1 MCVSGCVLTCMCEF
15 WEVIFEVFFFL
26 FHFNVAILCG
36 GGEHIGTR
44 RTEDN
49 LLESALVSYRVDLR
63 ELNSSCHMPVTNTG
77 LHLLN
82 HFRSLVFE
90 ISIK

>member
-1 MCVSGCVLTCMCEF
+1 MCLGVCSRACVNSRKLF
-15 WEVIFEVFFFL
+15 LRLFFFL
-26 FHFNVAILCG
+26 LHFNVAILCG

-49 LLESALVSYRVDLR
+49 LLESALVSYHVDLR
-63 ELNSSCHMPVTNTG
+63 ELNSSCHMPVANPG

-82 HFRSLVFE
+82 HFSRLVFE
-90 ISIK
+90 ISFK

>member
-1 MCVSGCVLTCMCEF
+1 MCLGVCSRACVNSGKLFLRC
-15 WEVIFEVFFFL
+15 FFFL

-49 LLESALVSYRVDLR
+49 LLESALVSYHVDLR
-63 ELNSSCHMPVTNTG
+63 ELNSSCHMPVANTS

>member
-1 MCVSGCVLTCMCEF
+1 MCLGVCSRACVNSGKLFLRC
-15 WEVIFEVFFFL
+15 FFFL

-36 GGEHIGTR
+36 GREHIGTR

-63 ELNSSCHMPVTNTG
+63 ELNSSCHMPVANTS